1 MYSDHKCIKSIYKNI
16 YNIKKKINGKKKI
29 NMNRNYSKQYSNF
42 QSWSSPI
49 IFSRQELDRVR
60 VFPNSDR
67 AAFSPGN
74 MRYEFQFL

>member
-16 YNIKKKINGKKKI
+16 YNKKKI

-42 QSWSSPI
+42 LSRSSPI